1 VDDHHGASIR
11 GHMPEKAPKP
21 IFIAFGPGIVHR
33 LTPENSMLKKA
44 SAFLKILGNP
54 LPGIFRMLE
63 VFC

>member
-1 VDDHHGASIR
+1 
-11 GHMPEKAPKP
+11 MPEKAPKP